1 MSTTPPPPPPPGD
14 DPFAPALGNGNG
26 NGSDDD
32 APGLVDSG
40 TTAVAAS
47 KGRVFLIL
55 GGFGALVLFLLFNIF
70 SGGDSKEAPPEE
82 TEPRP
87 IVQVPIEPP
96 VLPEPVEP
104 VLPPVIQAP
113 TIPEPTDLPILEPED
128 DSALKEQ
135 LLKRQRSPMLVSD
148 ESGGL
153 FGGGSAPASSATQGA
168 GGNDPNSRFA
178 AQVAASEVQKSVAT
192 RIGDLRRVIA
202 QGRLIQATLESV
214 INTDLPAPIRAVVS
228 RDVYGE
234 AGTVPLIPAGS
245 RLIGSYNTELTG
257 GQTRV
262 FVVWTR
268 VIRPD
273 GIDVKIDS
281 PLVDQIGQAGIGG
294 MVDTKF
300 QFIFSRAV
308 MASVVSIAFALASD
322 EINPESSNTSTTTSV
337 TGTTQDGNAGAL
349 ATVNALNRLGSL
361 TEGFLTKFL
370 DIGPTILVDQGTPVN
385 VFVNRDLIFPAELVG
400 VRIIQ

>member
-1 MSTTPPPPPPPGD
+1 MIDTG
-14 DPFAPALGNGNG
+14 A
-26 NGSDDD
+26 
-32 APGLVDSG
+32 
-40 TTAVAAS
+40 TAVAAN
-47 KGRVFLIL
+47 KGRVMVIL
-55 GGFGALVLFLLFNIF
+55 GGFAVLILFLLYNIF
-70 SGGDSKEAPPEE
+70 DSGGDKNEDPEPS
-82 TEPRP
+82 EPRP

-96 VLPEPVEP
+96 VLPEPEIP
-104 VLPPVIQAP
+104 LPPPVIQAP
-113 TIPEPTDLPILEPED
+113 TVPEPTSLPILTPED

-148 ESGGL
+148 EAGAGL
-153 FGGGSAPASSATQGA
+153 LGGGTSTAPAGVA
-168 GGNDPNSRFA
+168 GNDPNSKFA
-178 AQVAASEVQKSVAT
+178 AQVAASEVEKSVAT

-202 QGRLIQATLESV
+202 QGRMIQATLESV

-234 AGTVPLIPAGS
+234 AGTIPLIPAGS
-245 RLIGSYNTELTG
+245 RLIGSYNTDLTG

-308 MASVVSIAFALASD
+308 MASVVSIAFALGSD
-322 EINPESSNTSTTTSV
+322 EINPQDSNTSTTTSS
-337 TGTTQDGNAGAL
+337 TGTTQDGSAASL

-361 TEGFLTKFL
+361 TEGFLTQFL

-400 VRIIQ
+400 VQFIQ